1 MNTTQWIAS
10 ASVAAVVISALA
22 IAAALK
28 GVRDQL
34 RVTIFLTYTE
44 RYSKI
49 MNEVPFEARQPGS
62 GYRLTSRPDDERTR
76 VLEAFREYF
85 NLCSEEMWLY
95 KHRRIDRETWNIW
108 EQGMRQVARFPSFLE
123 SWQVLNI
130 EYEYY
135 DDFQRFITRE
145 MIPYSGQ
152 ANRK

>member
-1 MNTTQWIAS
+1 M
-10 ASVAAVVISALA
+10 
-22 IAAALK
+22 
-28 GVRDQL
+28 
-34 RVTIFLTYTE
+34 
-44 RYSKI
+44 
-49 MNEVPFEARQPGS
+49 
-62 GYRLTSRPDDERTR
+62 
-76 VLEAFREYF
+76 LEAFREYF

-123 SWQVLNI
+123 AWQVLNI